1 MILNMNFLGS
11 VKELISK
18 IKGFKNRGNNI
29 KDGKFL
35 HFLILLVYNSVKLND
50 IYLELLVL
58 FKKSRR
64 NCKLCSL
71 AAEGRL

>member
-1 MILNMNFLGS
+1 MILNMNFLGN
-11 VKELISK
+11 VNELISK
-18 IKGFKNRGNNI
+18 IEGFKNRGNNI
-29 KDGKFL
+29 KDDKFL
-35 HFLILLVYNSVKLND
+35 HSSTLLVYNSVKLND